1 MKRISR
7 IFGKGKDGLTKA
19 KEAVENGSF
28 KGKVEACHKHD
39 ERFYEIINLTTTDT
53 NGNKLSMMVCEWC
66 LKEMWRIADPEQK
79 KTLESQ
85 FKELGIND
93 IE

>member
-1 MKRISR
+1 MYVLIYVFCLIMYMMK
-7 IFGKGKDGLTKA
+7 T
-19 KEAVENGSF
+19 EGS
-28 KGKVEACHKHD
+28 HKHD
-39 ERFYEIINLTTTDT
+39 GQFYKIINLTTTDT
-53 NGNKLSMMVCEWC
+53 NGSKLSMTVCEWC